1 MMNFNHLYYFY
12 AVVKEGSIS
21 AAARKLRVSQ
31 PALSTQ
37 IKCLEERLGEQLFT
51 RRGRKIQITEKGRFV
66 YGYAKQ
72 MFELAE
78 GMVKELGLASPLDA
92 NRLRLGVA
100 DDIERPFSV
109 RLVSLLLAN
118 GNPLT
123 NPMVTLT
130 CGSHE
135 SLTRKL
141 EDGELDAVLSDRS
154 SGLDGMEVL
163 GASEMPVMLVI
174 APGKLPPG
182 WSASLDPVGT
192 ALMEGGLV
200 LPSSKLRL
208 RQEIDE
214 FLGEHGTA
222 AHIVMESDLLAS
234 VVRGVV
240 DGVGASFLPTP
251 YIAEGIA
258 KREILVFGPSQGFWR
273 HSLWLISSK
282 KSVESN
288 TLVQGL
294 KSAFEDLTREIQE
307 FRAAA

>member
-1 MMNFNHLYYFY
+1 MMNFNHLFYFY

-21 AAARKLRVSQ
+21 AAARKLHVSQ

-37 IKCLEERLGEQLFT
+37 IKCLEEHFGLQLFV
-51 RRGRKIQITEKGRFV
+51 RRGRKIQITDKGRFV
-66 YGYAKQ
+66 FGYAKQ
-72 MFELAE
+72 IFELAE
-78 GMVKELGLASPLDA
+78 GMLKELGQVSPLEA

-109 RLVSLLLAN
+109 RLVSLLLSN
-118 GNPLT
+118 GAAQSA
-123 NPMVTLT
+123 PMVALT

-135 SLTRKL
+135 TLTRKL
-141 EDGELDAVLSDRS
+141 EDGELDAFLSDRS
-154 SGLDGMEVL
+154 PGQDGMEVL
-163 GASEMPVMLVI
+163 GSSEMPVMLAI
-174 APGKLPPG
+174 APGRLPPG
-182 WSASLDPVGT
+182 WSASHDPVGA

-200 LPSSKLRL
+200 MPSSKLRL

-214 FLGEHGTA
+214 FLEERKAT
-222 AHIVMESDLLAS
+222 AHIVLESDLLAS

-258 KREILVFGPSQGFWR
+258 RREILVFGPSQGFWQ
-273 HSLWLISSK
+273 HSLWLISNR
-282 KSVESN
+282 KSAESN
-288 TLVQGL
+288 ALVQGL
-294 KSAFEDLTREIQE
+294 KSAFEILTREIQE